1 MYEEHDDDEPEFNRP
16 TRDEIDSLF
25 VSVLAAWDARMAQ
38 IGDTIPVKW
47 FYDQLGILHPQKA
60 NSFDR
65 AEACRKSFMMLFHG
79 QSGFRTYLLKHRLR
93 YLKANYASG
102 YEVLDPK
109 EQTGFAQRQRRNDI
123 NKALRDESTILA
135 NTDMETLSSTQR
147 KENSDAVAHNEA
159 LARMLHR
166 KRPGF
171 AK

>member
-1 MYEEHDDDEPEFNRP
+1 MIYEENDDEPELARP
-16 TRDEIDSLF
+16 SRDEIESLF

-47 FYDQLGILHPQKA
+47 FYDQLGIIHPEKA
-60 NSFDR
+60 NSFER
-65 AEACRKSFMMLFHG
+65 AAASQKSFLMLFHG

-93 YLKANYASG
+93 YLKSNHANG

-135 NTDMETLSSTQR
+135 NTDMDALSSTQR
-147 KENSDAVAHNEA
+147 KENADAVAHNAA